1 MNIPDDLAHDLG
13 VRFQDLGQAALEAL
27 AAEAYEKE
35 VLSMEQVRRMLDL
48 ESAWE
53 AQEVLSRHR
62 VWPGHTAEEIIRDAE
77 TSALFRAS
85 QS

>member
-1 MNIPDDLAHDLG
+1 MNIPDDLARDLG

-48 ESAWE
+48 ESAWK
-53 AQEVLSRHR
+53 AQEVLSRHG
-62 VWPGHTAEEIIRDAE
+62 VWPGHSAEEIIKDAE
-77 TSALFRAS
+77 TSALFRAA